1 MSQLTFKFP
10 FKATYNEKDFYV
22 SSSNFDVYKLI
33 ENWPNWPS
41 KAMNIF
47 GPHGCGKTHLGN
59 ILSGKIK
66 LLLLDAKDFNEN
78 ILNYLDNKDCLLIDN
93 FSNNIEENFLYSIL
107 NQITQTD
114 KHILINSIK
123 PIKNM
128 SINLKDLKSR
138 LDSFTSL
145 GINLPTDDL
154 LRVIITKSFSDKQIE
169 VNIKLLEYIL
179 RNVDRSYEKIFKFV
193 KDVDMASL
201 TTGKSININLIKK
214 VLNK

>member
-33 ENWPNWPS
+33 ESWPNWPS

-59 ILSGKIK
+59 ILLGKIK
-66 LLLLDAKDFNEN
+66 LLILDANDFNEN

-93 FSNNIEENFLYSIL
+93 FSNNIDEKFLYTIL

>member
-33 ENWPNWPS
+33 ESWPNWPS

-59 ILSGKIK
+59 ILLGKIK
-66 LLLLDAKDFNEN
+66 LLILDANDFNEN

-93 FSNNIEENFLYSIL
+93 FSNNIDEKFLYTIL

-193 KDVDMASL
+193 ISPRGFYFFYL
-201 TTGKSININLIKK
+201 HPGFY
-214 VLNK
+214 